1 MIFCTVVTLMFLLI
15 GVWNLTF
22 AILGRF
28 PRFCA
33 TAVGTLKSKYIRRN
47 IRYRSHKLPN
57 ETHYTYA
64 YRVGERKYLYRGVK
78 SNSKRGLYEKVP
90 LVYVKGFPRRVYPYR
105 FKGTLEWT
113 LGLSGLFMAALFG
126 TVILLAETGVIPK

>member
-1 MIFCTVVTLMFLLI
+1 MIFCTVVTLVFLLI

-90 LVYVKGFPRRVYPYR
+90 LVYVKGFPRRAYPNK
-105 FKGTLEWT
+105 FKGTQEWAWGIFW
-113 LGLSGLFMAALFG
+113 LLMAAVFGSLLLFG
-126 TVILLAETGVIPK
+126 KWT